1 MKIIKYLVFT
11 VAATLMCGC
20 NDDLD
25 LLPKDRI
32 SSEEYFRT
40 ASDLELFTNPLYNN
54 ILPKVQY
61 KDQSDIY
68 VCQSLSD
75 ELMGGSYRTVPASG
89 GGWSWTD
96 LRRINTLLGNID
108 KCEDSDAA
116 EKYSAVARFFRAYFY
131 ADKIERFGDVPWY
144 DTELSDTDPEL
155 YKPRDSRELVMQK
168 MLEDLDFAIEHLPS
182 RNNEAEAPYKV
193 TKGAALAFK
202 SRVCL
207 FEGTYRKYH
216 NLRIEGHDADYYLAQ
231 SADAAGKLI
240 DSGEY
245 SLYSTGSPSTDYNIL
260 FAEDDANP
268 NEYILAIS
276 YRYAIFNNSHG
287 SNAHMLLS
295 NQGRPGYTRKMVC
308 MYLNS
313 DGTRFTDRPGWETM
327 GFNEET
333 ANRDPR
339 LAQSIRTP
347 GYTRIGK
354 KEILAPDL
362 GVAITGYQPIKFVQD
377 PTAAGGNTDR
387 ASYSVN
393 DLPVIRY
400 AEVLLNYAE
409 AKAELGTLT
418 QSDLDRSVNLLRG
431 RVGMPG
437 IDMEMSNAIPD
448 PYLCDPKTGFPN
460 VEGTNK
466 GVILEIRRERTV
478 ELVQE
483 GFRWS
488 DLMRWKAGYAIN
500 DSDDKSF
507 SPFMGMY
514 IAGAGEYDLSGD
526 GKVDVIFYNQ
536 GTPKPNAG
544 VGVQVYALG
553 KDILLSN
560 NDHGYIY
567 YHRSVPRVNFNE
579 QRDYLYPIPI
589 HERSL
594 NNSLT
599 QNPGWDD
606 GLGF

>member
-1 MKIIKYLVFT
+1 MNQCLC
-11 VAATLMCGC
+11 L
-20 NDDLD
+20 
-25 LLPKDRI
+25 
-32 SSEEYFRT
+32 
-40 ASDLELFTNPLYNN
+40 
-54 ILPKVQY
+54 
-61 KDQSDIY
+61 
-68 VCQSLSD
+68 
-75 ELMGGSYRTVPASG
+75 
-89 GGWSWTD
+89 
-96 LRRINTLLGNID
+96 
-108 KCEDSDAA
+108 
-116 EKYSAVARFFRAYFY
+116 
-131 ADKIERFGDVPWY
+131 
-144 DTELSDTDPEL
+144 
-155 YKPRDSRELVMQK
+155 
-168 MLEDLDFAIEHLPS
+168 AITH
-182 RNNEAEAPYKV
+182 
-193 TKGAALAFK
+193 
-202 SRVCL
+202 
-207 FEGTYRKYH
+207 
-216 NLRIEGHDADYYLAQ
+216 
-231 SADAAGKLI
+231 
-240 DSGEY
+240 
-245 SLYSTGSPSTDYNIL
+245 
-260 FAEDDANP
+260 AEDDANP

-333 ANRDPR
+333 VNRDPR

-377 PTAAGGNTDR
+377 PPAAGGNTDR

-431 RVGMPG
+431 RVGMLG
-437 IDMEMSNAIPD
+437 IDMGMSNAIPD

-460 VEGTNK
+460 VNGANK